1 MTQYSAFR
9 AKLLSQALVE
19 EGPLE
24 TLCHSEPSKVL
35 ETVWQPSI
43 FTKYQEI
50 VVPHGWARL
59 RSFKGSSGPVNGHSF
74 RGEADSSMAL
84 SGRASHQVSYED
96 KAAKSPMASHDSI
109 CCNPAEPVHPRVA
122 QVTHTP
128 GKEGV
133 CTLGKHS

>member
-19 EGPLE
+19 EEPLE

-43 FTKYQEI
+43 FTKHQEI
-50 VVPHGWARL
+50 VVPHGRARL
-59 RSFKGSSGPVNGHSF
+59 RSFKGPSGPVNGHSF
-74 RGEADSSMAL
+74 RGEADSSLAL
-84 SGRASHQVSYED
+84 SGRASHQVSYEAT
-96 KAAKSPMASHDSI
+96 AAEAPMASQDSI
-109 CCNPAEPVHPRVA
+109 CCNPAEPLLPRVA

-128 GKEGV
+128 GKELA
-133 CTLGKHS
+133 CSLGKHS